1 MATSAARRGRPP
13 KAEAGDTRDRLLA
26 AAAEACAEVGYDGAT
41 LQAIAGRAGV
51 TAPAI
56 YNHFGSRE
64 ELLHLAGVQGLH
76 RMTETL
82 AARGPGAGFAEIALA
97 YLRPD
102 MAGTRRLLAE
112 LHVAGRRDAGL
123 AALLDGW
130 HRAEA
135 ERLVEHLPSDDDPE
149 ATVKALFLLLLGLC
163 HLDDLAAV
171 AADPEAVA
179 RRVACLAAAVEPG

>member
-1 MATSAARRGRPP
+1 MARSPARRGRPP

-26 AAAEACAEVGYDGAT
+26 AATEACAEVGYDRAT
-41 LQAIAGRAGV
+41 LQEIAGRAGV
-51 TAPAI
+51 TATAI

-64 ELLHLAGVQGLH
+64 ELLHLAGVLGLQQ
-76 RMTETL
+76 MTDTI
-82 AARGPGAGFAEIALA
+82 AAHGPDAGFTGIALA

-112 LHVAGRRDAGL
+112 LHVAGRRDARL
-123 AALLDGW
+123 ATLLDGW

-135 ERLVEHLPSDDDPE
+135 ERLVERLPADADAQ

-163 HLDDLAAV
+163 HLDDLSAV
-171 AADPEAVA
+171 AADPDAVA
-179 RRVACLAAAVEPG
+179 RRVALLAAAVEPG

>member
-1 MATSAARRGRPP
+1 MPTSPARRGRPP
-13 KAEAGDTRDRLLA
+13 KAEAGATRDRLLT
-26 AAAEACAEVGYDGAT
+26 AAAEACAEVGYDRAT
-41 LQAIAGRAGV
+41 LQEIAGRAGV
-51 TAPAI
+51 TATAI

-64 ELLHLAGVQGLH
+64 ELLHLAGVQGLQ
-76 RMTETL
+76 RMTETI
-82 AARGPGAGFAEIALA
+82 AAHGPGAGFAGIALA

-112 LHVAGRRDAGL
+112 LHVAGRRDDRL

-135 ERLVEHLPSDDDPE
+135 ERLAERLPADDDPG

-163 HLDDLAAV
+163 HLDDLSAV
-171 AADPEAVA
+171 DADPEAVA
-179 RRVACLAAAVEPG
+179 RRVAVLAAAVEPT